1 MVKKFKDF
9 YTQKKVNTVPDETE
23 ESQEELNSR
32 LNRSIIMNNSWEFN
46 DSIKKGADINNISV
60 GGINKDNIDYYV
72 SPLTL
77 CIMFDRIDFVKKLID
92 LDVILINVVSDSDIY
107 DYIVQLLSL
116 PDRKKVIT
124 HILKKHPDFIKD
136 VEIRK
141 NTKKFNI

>member
-60 GGINKDNIDYYV
+60 GGINKDNIEG
-72 SPLTL
+72 LTKDKKEVLSDL
-77 CIMFDRIDFVKKLID
+77 CGVVKSHLDFNKIRDLIIYSFIPKIDC
-92 LDVILINVVSDSDIY
+92 
-107 DYIVQLLSL
+107 
-116 PDRKKVIT
+116 
-124 HILKKHPDFIKD
+124 
-136 VEIRK
+136 
-141 NTKKFNI
+141 